1 MIQKIL
7 AAAVLGGMFGC
18 VLGVL
23 ASVAL
28 AYLNQFRPGLANYQ
42 RDLWSLGA
50 IFLAMLLGPVGG
62 GIGVVLG
69 ALIVYLRARTHNV
82 FPAKT
87 D

>member
-1 MIQKIL
+1 MMQRMLFGVVI
-7 AAAVLGGMFGC
+7 GGMLGC

-23 ASVAL
+23 VSVAL

-42 RDLWSLGA
+42 RDLWSLAA

-69 ALIVYLRARTHNV
+69 ALIVYLRARARRMVPT
-82 FPAKT
+82 KT